1 MTAPVPA
8 FFTEDAQAQLDDL
21 LMLICEELQLAPTRY
36 LLAVERY
43 GAVSRV
49 LESEGSPFCGSPLS
63 IYPQGSMAL
72 GTTVRPLEGPH
83 DLDFVFELGI
93 PHQCI
98 DPMAL
103 LATFY
108 NFLKKHGTYSEMVSL
123 KNRCVRITYANDFYM
138 DVLPSCKDLQLGGTC
153 IQVPDRGLASW
164 SPSNPKG
171 YVKWFRDTSTTLPLA
186 EKAVQPV
193 PPQQPADEKLPL
205 QLAVQLMKRWRDVF
219 YPNPKLAPVSIVLT
233 TLAGRC
239 YRGEVSPS
247 AALSGVLARIVDAV
261 DAADLQGRRLV
272 ITNPSNPQEDLSE
285 RWDDDPDAYMAF
297 KAGIRQ
303 FFKDWDRVLSAGRET
318 NCLLEGLFGEPVTK
332 AVVRQAQ
339 KLQGKRKA
347 NQLGVRSSGVIT
359 MASAGATALRPNTF
373 HGKA

>member
-1 MTAPVPA
+1 MAATVPA
-8 FFTEDAQAQLDDL
+8 FFTDDAQAQLDDL
-21 LMLICEELQLAPTRY
+21 LMLVCEELQLAPTRY
-36 LLAVERY
+36 RLAVERY

-49 LESEGSPFCGSPLS
+49 LEGEGSPFHGIPLS
-63 IYPQGSMAL
+63 VYPQGSMAI
-72 GTTVRPLEGPH
+72 GTTVHPLDGPH

-93 PHQCI
+93 PHDRI
-98 DPMAL
+98 NPMAL
-103 LATFY
+103 LWTFY
-108 NFLKKHGTYSEMVSL
+108 DFLKGHGTYGDKVSL

-153 IQVPDRGLASW
+153 IKVPDRELANW
-164 SPSNPKG
+164 TPSNPKG
-171 YVKWFRDTSTTLPLA
+171 YVKWFRDASTTLLLI
-186 EKAVQPV
+186 EKAAQPV

-219 YPNPKLAPVSIVLT
+219 YANRKLAPISIVLT

-239 YRGEVSPS
+239 YRGEASPS
-247 AALSGVLARIVDAV
+247 AALSSALARIVGAV

-285 RWDDDPDAYMAF
+285 RWDDNTDAYKAF
-297 KAGIRQ
+297 KAGMRH
-303 FFKDWDRVLSAGRET
+303 FLKDWGRVLSGGRET
-318 NCLLEGLFGEPVTK
+318 NRLLEELFGEPVTK

-339 KLQGKRKA
+339 RLQEKRRA

-359 MASAGATALRPNTF
+359 MAPAAAAAFRPNTF